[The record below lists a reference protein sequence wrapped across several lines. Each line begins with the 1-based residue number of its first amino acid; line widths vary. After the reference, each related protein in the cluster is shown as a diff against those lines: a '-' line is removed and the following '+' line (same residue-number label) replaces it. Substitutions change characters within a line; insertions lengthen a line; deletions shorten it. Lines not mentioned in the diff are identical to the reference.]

1 MEFLF
6 GGRLGRL
13 GYFGYSLGFGIF
25 LGLLLL
31 PVGKLLIPDGGA
43 ATPNRMAIATFIYVL
58 ALFASVFVGLILTV
72 KRLHDFGLSG
82 WYYLLVLVVPTVI
95 YGLAFG
101 LHSKD
106 LAAVGAGTQ
115 LLIWFLMCF
124 WPGTEGPNAYGER

>member
-13 GYFGYSLGFGIF
+13 GYFGYSLGFGVF
-25 LGLLLL
+25 LSLLLL
-31 PVGKLLIPDGGA
+31 PVGKLLIPDGGG
-43 ATPNRMAIATFIYVL
+43 ATPNKMAIATFIYVL

-82 WYYLLVLVVPTVI
+82 WYYLLILAVQGVL
-95 YGLAFG
+95 YALALGF
-101 LHSKD
+101 HSKD
-106 LAAVGAGTQ
+106 LTWIAVGTQ
-115 LLIWFLMCF
+115 VLIWFLMTF

>member
-31 PVGKLLIPDGGA
+31 PVGRLLLPEGG
-43 ATPNRMAIATFIYVL
+43 TPGKAAIATFIYVL
-58 ALFASVFVGLILTV
+58 AMFASVFVGLILTV

-82 WYYLLVLVVPTVI
+82 WYYLLVLAVPTVL
-95 YGLAFG
+95 YGLAFAFR
-101 LHSKD
+101 STD
-106 LAAVGAGTQ
+106 LTWIAVGTQ
-115 LLIWFLMCF
+115 VLIWFLMSF

>member
-1 MEFLF
+1 MEFMF

-31 PVGKLLIPDGGA
+31 PVGKLLLPEGG
-43 ATPNRMAIATFIYVL
+43 TPAPGKAAIATFIYVL
-58 ALFASVFVGLILTV
+58 AMFASVFVGLILTV

-82 WYYLLVLVVPTVI
+82 WYYLLILAVPAVV
-95 YGLAFG
+95 YGLAFALG
-101 LHSKD
+101 SKD

-115 LLIWFLMCF
+115 ILIWFLMCF
-124 WPGTEGPNAYGER
+124 

>member
-25 LGLLLL
+25 LSLLLL
-31 PVGKLLIPDGGA
+31 PVGRLLLAEG
-43 ATPNRMAIATFIYVL
+43 ATPGKAAIATFIYVL
-58 ALFASVFVGLILTV
+58 AMFASVFVGLILTV

-82 WYYLLVLVVPTVI
+82 WYYLLVLAVPAVV
-95 YGLAFG
+95 YGVAFG

-106 LAAVGAGTQ
+106 LAAVGAGAQ
-115 LLIWFLMCF
+115 ILIWFLMCF

>member
-1 MEFLF
+1 MEFIF

-25 LGLLLL
+25 LTLLLL
-31 PVGKLLIPDGGA
+31 PVGKLLIPDGGG

-82 WYYLLVLVVPTVI
+82 WYYLLIIAVQAVLF
-95 YGLAFG
+95 GLAFG
-101 LHSKD
+101 FHSTD
-106 LAAVGAGTQ
+106 LTWVAVGTQ
-115 LLIWFLMCF
+115 VLIWFLMSF